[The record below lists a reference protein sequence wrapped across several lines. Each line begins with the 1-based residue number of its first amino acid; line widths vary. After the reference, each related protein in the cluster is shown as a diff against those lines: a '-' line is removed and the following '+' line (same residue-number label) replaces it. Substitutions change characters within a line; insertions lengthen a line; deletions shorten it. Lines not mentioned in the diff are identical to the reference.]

1 MLTKRW
7 VQSFILAET
16 ERPKTTYVD
25 YSAPRSE
32 LVFYRVNY
40 VDGNGQ
46 EIPSASVLGIS
57 TSTAVARARPE
68 AASAYDTNNI
78 ISDPQLT
85 NSGTISAEQIQSF
98 LSSQGSVLVNYSSG
112 GKTAAQRIYDDCQT
126 HGISPYVVL
135 VTLQKEK
142 GLIRSST
149 ANPNS
154 YAMGWN
160 TGDSSTSDFANQIY
174 YGTRQFRLYY
184 NNLGGYGW
192 TVGQPHA
199 VSDGTVTPANTAT
212 AGLYIYTPWIG
223 QGGGGQVGVGGNYLF
238 WDLWYNTFDF
248 GATAETTAVF
258 PPTVITSKYSTSP
271 YATTKNAFYVSDPSL
286 AGQCTWY
293 AYGRVIELS
302 EAGYLDASAATIMYN
317 AFWGK
322 TGRDAKN
329 WPSFLGGEWTSTN
342 SAPLPLDNGS

>member
-98 LSSQGSVLVNYSSG
+98 LSSQGSVLNLLWDAAVQALFQQPRRLWMDSR
-112 GKTAAQRIYDDCQT
+112 TAPR
-126 HGISPYVVL
+126 G
-135 VTLQKEK
+135 
-142 GLIRSST
+142 
-149 ANPNS
+149 
-154 YAMGWN
+154 
-160 TGDSSTSDFANQIY
+160 
-174 YGTRQFRLYY
+174 
-184 NNLGGYGW
+184 
-192 TVGQPHA
+192 
-199 VSDGTVTPANTAT
+199 
-212 AGLYIYTPWIG
+212 
-223 QGGGGQVGVGGNYLF
+223 
-238 WDLWYNTFDF
+238 
-248 GATAETTAVF
+248 
-258 PPTVITSKYSTSP
+258 
-271 YATTKNAFYVSDPSL
+271 
-286 AGQCTWY
+286 
-293 AYGRVIELS
+293 
-302 EAGYLDASAATIMYN
+302 
-317 AFWGK
+317 
-322 TGRDAKN
+322 
-329 WPSFLGGEWTSTN
+329 
-342 SAPLPLDNGS
+342 